1 MLKFKRLNILQGV
14 RESNDSYQLH
24 NLIRQTALKDL
35 VENEVLKDLRK
46 ERVISFLLYFIK
58 EDLEKMIIEKKE
70 DL

>member
-14 RESNDSYQLH
+14 RENEECYQLH

-35 VENEVLKDLRK
+35 VENEVLNDLSK